1 MVRTRGPWRCVF
13 STGKQASKG
22 HRSLG
27 AAGASLSKANEVR
40 QGCVDL
46 VNGDRV
52 DVGIGKK
59 GGEVISALSTPS
71 GGAVKNDHNE
81 GTTAKDRDPAA
92 KRRALSGKIDPE
104 LDETSHGAG
113 GEDPE
118 SNEADGGGADLPLEG
133 EVGLIYLNPTT
144 GETALEPPPEFVA
157 RAEEAEVAGE
167 YLIFI
172 PSRGFF
178 VAAKHA
184 QPVTAAASCAT
195 PSMTIEASRK
205 GVFEG
210 TDADRG
216 GVLRAG
222 QGRALATPDPRGS
235 AGPLETDGGGGTDAW
250 DRLSV
255 TSQQGTP
262 LSQTPGVRRTGARSA
277 TVTRDFEQRGPT
289 KTSNP
294 ETSVASL
301 TIDLSQGESRKLS
314 PMIVAEKDIEGEG
327 VGADEA
333 GGFAE
338 TGGTERTGT
347 GEAWGTWACAV
358 CTLENK
364 ERARRCAVCETPKAK
379 PSGSKVRPGGVLEGV
394 VWQSVEIVIL
404 AALLIIVITRRPFLI
419 LLVRHQSVRAEALFS
434 SDLTGLTRLS
444 CDPVALSVERIKAPT
459 AESAKQRRQ
468 GATTEHYHLLRREA
482 TGGNLQQR

>member
-27 AAGASLSKANEVR
+27 AAGASLSKASEVGP
-40 QGCVDL
+40 GCVDL

-59 GGEVISALSTPS
+59 EGEVISALSTPS

-81 GTTAKDRDPAA
+81 GTTRNDRDPAV
-92 KRRALSGKIDPE
+92 KRGALSGKIDPE

-144 GETALEPPPEFVA
+144 GETALEPPPELVA

-205 GVFEG
+205 EGVFEG
-210 TDADRG
+210 TDADKG

-262 LSQTPGVRRTGARSA
+262 LSQTPGVRGTGARSA

-301 TIDLSQGESRKLS
+301 TIDLSQGGSRKLS

-338 TGGTERTGT
+338 TGGVERTGT
-347 GEAWGTWACAV
+347 EEARGTWACAV

-379 PSGSKVRPGGVLEGV
+379 PSGSKVRPGE
-394 VWQSVEIVIL
+394 
-404 AALLIIVITRRPFLI
+404 
-419 LLVRHQSVRAEALFS
+419 
-434 SDLTGLTRLS
+434 
-444 CDPVALSVERIKAPT
+444 C
-459 AESAKQRRQ
+459 
-468 GATTEHYHLLRREA
+468 
-482 TGGNLQQR
+482 